1 MTGRP
6 WLVVQHDVDDG
17 PGMVAEELAAA
28 GRSFRLVRADLGEPV
43 PGVDEAVEAGGPDP
57 DGRPGGLVVM
67 GGLMGANDDDAH
79 PWLAEERT
87 LIAGAVAAGL
97 PVLGICLGAQQLA
110 AALGAEVTTGPEPE
124 IGVLPV
130 TLTPQGRRDPVLGPE
145 YGGLGDPALP
155 FVEWHGD
162 TFTLP
167 DGAVHLAAT
176 RAYPHQAF
184 RVGDRVYGLQF
195 HAEVDRSMAEV
206 WERTVP
212 PPGTFLGSPRLTEA
226 TVVGRRVIRRFVDLA
241 LGLGSPAEGP
251 GTAGGTAG

>member
-1 MTGRP
+1 MTVRP

-17 PGMVAEELAAA
+17 PGMVDEELATA

-43 PGVDEAVEAGGPDP
+43 PGLDEAVGDEG
-57 DGRPGGLVVM
+57 GRPAGLVVM
-67 GGLMGANDDDAH
+67 GGLMGANDDATH

-87 LIAGAVAAGL
+87 LIADAVAADL

-110 AALGAEVTTGPEPE
+110 AALGAEVTIGPEPE
-124 IGVLPV
+124 IGVVPV

-212 PPGTFLGSPRLTEA
+212 PPATFLGSHRLTEA

-241 LGLGSPAEGP
+241 VRLAPSTADS
-251 GTAGGTAG
+251 GTAG